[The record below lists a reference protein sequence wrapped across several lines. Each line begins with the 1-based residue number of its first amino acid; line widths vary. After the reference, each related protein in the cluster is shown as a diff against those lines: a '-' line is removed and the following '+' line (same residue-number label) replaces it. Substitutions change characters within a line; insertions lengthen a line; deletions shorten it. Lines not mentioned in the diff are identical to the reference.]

1 MTTLTPE
8 QIRDGIDCA
17 DGFDLTENHY
27 TQHLTLPSGHYFT
40 VNSADDF
47 RPWMLAALASQLISQ
62 VEDDEIHTVTE
73 YVDHTVVEK
82 WEGGISQIV
91 AYAEGIRR
99 DENSILACTELFR
112 SLK

>member
-1 MTTLTPE
+1 MTNLTPE

-17 DGFDLTENHY
+17 DGFDLTENH
-27 TQHLTLPSGHYFT
+27 LTLPSGYYFT

-62 VEDDEIHTVTE
+62 LENAGYRVTVYGA
-73 YVDHTVVEK
+73 YVSI
-82 WEGGISQIV
+82 EGSGRDCDYKGR
-91 AYAEGIRR
+91 AHKR